1 MKIAFLLPSLRNLGP
16 IIVVK
21 DIVDRLSC
29 KTGVSIDIFYFD
41 DSNDDIL
48 KFNANCIKMD
58 FFKKYDFEEYDVL
71 HSHGIRPDLYTRLH
85 NIKCFLISTQHNIIF
100 EEFRISNS
108 YMKSK
113 LIEKIWFFGL
123 RNKDIIVAIGNTA
136 EKYYKDSLSVKNII
150 NIPNGRDLNIK
161 ECVNDDDVLLIKEM
175 KEKYICIG
183 TCTRVI
189 KRKGHEQIIKA
200 LPSLTNYCFILVGD
214 GDYLMYLKK
223 LAEDLGVS
231 KRCLF
236 LGYRSNAMAYLEYF
250 DIFSQTSY
258 AESISIAL
266 LEAASANKAIVC
278 TDIPV
283 NRDVF
288 NDKEVAYFQPNNI
301 KNLISAITNLSE
313 KSDEF
318 SKNAYEKYLFNYTQ
332 EIMADN
338 YYNLYKSVFYEN

>member
-1 MKIAFLLPSLRNLGP
+1 MKIAFLLPSLKNLGP

-21 DIVDRLSC
+21 DIVDRLAS
-29 KTGVSIDIFYFD
+29 KADVSIDVFYFD
-41 DSNDDIL
+41 DFDDDIL
-48 KFNANCIKMD
+48 NFNANCIKIG
-58 FFKKYDFEEYDVL
+58 FFEKYDFKEYDVL

-85 NIKCFLISTQHNIIF
+85 DLKCFLISTQHNIIF
-100 EEFRISNS
+100 DEFRISNS
-108 YMKSK
+108 YIKSK

-123 RNKDIIVAIGNTA
+123 KNKDVVVAIGNTA
-136 EKYYKDSLSVKNII
+136 EKYYKEKLGAQTIV
-150 NIPNGRDLNIK
+150 NIPNGRNLN
-161 ECVNDDDVLLIKEM
+161 VNERVRNEDMLLIDKM

-189 KRKGHEQIIKA
+189 KRKGHEQLIKA
-200 LPSLTNYCFILVGD
+200 LPNLKNYCFILIGD
-214 GDYLMYLKK
+214 GEYLMYLKK
-223 LAEDLGVS
+223 MAKDLGVAE
-231 KRCLF
+231 RCLF
-236 LGYRSNAMAYLEYF
+236 LGYRSNAMAYLEHF

-301 KNLISAITNLSE
+301 EDLTRALINLSE
-313 KSDEF
+313 KLDEF
-318 SKNAYEKYLFNYTQ
+318 SKNSHEKYLSNYTQ
-332 EIMADN
+332 EIMANN
-338 YYNLYKSVFYEN
+338 YYNLYKSAFYEN